1 MTNEL
6 TEVGIEKI
14 QARMEIQRKSSAFLI
29 HGEKDENTLC
39 TNAINSYT
47 YFQNCFRTAP
57 RKCEI
62 ETVEDNKNDL
72 C

>member
-1 MTNEL
+1 
-6 TEVGIEKI
+6 
-14 QARMEIQRKSSAFLI
+14 MEIQRKSSAFLI

-39 TNAINSYT
+39 KNAINSYT